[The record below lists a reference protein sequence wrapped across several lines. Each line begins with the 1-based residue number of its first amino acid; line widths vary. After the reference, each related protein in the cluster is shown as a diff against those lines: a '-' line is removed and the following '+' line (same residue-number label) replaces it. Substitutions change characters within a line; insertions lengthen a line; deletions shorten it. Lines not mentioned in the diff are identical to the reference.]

1 VEPPPVWF
9 ENVLLM
15 TARMALNKLTS
26 IMACTATVRINAFAE
41 KGGRR
46 DSLYLSLNELRN

>member
-9 ENVLLM
+9 ENVWL

-41 KGGRR
+41 KGGKR
-46 DSLYLSLNELRN
+46 DSLYLSLTELRN